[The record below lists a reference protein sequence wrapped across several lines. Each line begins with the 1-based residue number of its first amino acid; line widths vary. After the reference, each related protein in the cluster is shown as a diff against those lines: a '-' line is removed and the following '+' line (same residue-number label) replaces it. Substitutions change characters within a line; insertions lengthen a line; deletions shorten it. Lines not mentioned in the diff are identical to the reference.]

1 MLKLDFSFFLS
12 IFQICWT
19 ILLHTYWSRLINSRW
34 FLFPMCFGHVLVYIV
49 LCLFLVQLC
58 LNVPI
63 YHLNKNKDVKPF
75 SIIKKTYLSAKTL
88 DANEQYRRNSCW
100 NILAKLYRSWFDI
113 ATELRQIYKQKTYIL
128 YMHVKKAYRALFLTS
143 LALRMMEW
151 KHLLLLV
158 LVVNK
163 TFIPFKFNSEFFGGT
178 STKS

>member
-1 MLKLDFSFFLS
+1 MLCKNFAERLTCSLLSQHTKYKLPLVSIIFACYFCLFIKHIIFSGYSNFQFLIYNAFFYLHCKRNVFLKFSMLKLDFSFFLS

-49 LCLFLVQLC
+49 LYLFLVQLC

-100 NILAKLYRSWFDI
+100 NILAKLYRS
-113 ATELRQIYKQKTYIL
+113 
-128 YMHVKKAYRALFLTS
+128 
-143 LALRMMEW
+143 
-151 KHLLLLV
+151 
-158 LVVNK
+158 
-163 TFIPFKFNSEFFGGT
+163 
-178 STKS
+178 